1 MCFHPIKSRA
11 MVISDD
17 KTFRDI
23 QKDFNSKFPY
33 LKLEFYSSRHGEGEG
48 SPIQERIDPEQL
60 LKNARQNH
68 TEGNIRV
75 RKDMKVNELEQV
87 FQEKFGL
94 NVQVFRKSG
103 NLWMQ
108 TTSTDHWTL
117 AEQNRKGGA
126 SELHYKEKYRT

>member
-1 MCFHPIKSRA
+1 

-23 QKDFNSKFPY
+23 QKAFNSKFPY
-33 LKLEFYSSRHGEGEG
+33 LKLEFYSSRHAEGEG

-60 LKNARQNH
+60 LKTARQIHNKGNVKV
-68 TEGNIRV
+68 EGE
-75 RKDMKVNELEQV
+75 MKVSEFEKL
-87 FQEKFGL
+87 FHDKFGL

-117 AEQNRKGGA
+117 AEQNRKGGS

>member
-1 MCFHPIKSRA
+1 

>member
-1 MCFHPIKSRA
+1 

-23 QKDFNSKFPY
+23 QREFNSKFPY

-48 SPIQERIDPEQL
+48 SPLQERIDPEQV
-60 LKNARQNH
+60 LKNVRQIHN
-68 TEGNIRV
+68 EGNIEV
-75 RKDMKVNELEQV
+75 TGDVKVSDFEQA
-87 FQEKFGL
+87 FHEKFGL

-117 AEQNRKGGA
+117 SEQNRKGGS

>member
-48 SPIQERIDPEQL
+48 SPIQERIDPEKL
-60 LKNARQNH
+60 MKNARQNH